1 MAITTLLAT
10 AISAALAMYPNP
22 EGGQRSSP
30 ARNGD
35 VPEVTRPDPERSGGA
50 NVIEV
55 IDGDSLVLLLDGQ
68 IYRFEVL
75 GADTP
80 EWVEKAEVPS
90 PESVEAKRFLT
101 RMLYGEQVTVFE
113 PVPGATDAI
122 GRRRGYIFREPDGLF
137 VDLEIVRQGYG
148 KVSTRAAAPYER
160 VLRWYEQ
167 RARELGR
174 GVWGRPESPEIA
186 AEPAGPEIPTT
197 PEPQPAEDM
206 KPHETP
212 PKSAESWVW
221 VTKSG
226 SKYHRESCQH
236 AGSTSTRI
244 LRVDAEKTYQPCRV
258 CRPDED

>member
-1 MAITTLLAT
+1 MAIFTLLA
-10 AISAALAMYPNP
+10 AVISAALVMYPSP
-22 EGGQRSSP
+22 EDDHRSSP
-30 ARNGD
+30 ASEAD
-35 VPEVTRPDPERSGGA
+35 VPEVARPDPERSGEA
-50 NVIEV
+50 NVLEV
-55 IDGDSLVLLLDGQ
+55 IDGDSLLLLLDGQ

-101 RMLYGEQVTVFE
+101 RMLYGERVTVFE

-122 GRRRGYIFREPDGLF
+122 GRRRGYIFREPDRLF

-148 KVSTRAAAPYER
+148 KVSTRAAAPYDR

-174 GVWGRPESPEIA
+174 GVWGRSESPEIA
-186 AEPAGPEIPTT
+186 AAPADTELATEPEM
-197 PEPQPAEDM
+197 QPAEGAESR
-206 KPHETP
+206 ETP
-212 PKSAESWVW
+212 PESVQAWVW